1 MRQPG
6 RDLGSTSSS
15 FLPSVN
21 APSDATSP
29 APLESLRESRE
40 QRARVGLNLF
50 WPTFFLLALL
60 LVGTYLAIR
69 REWFSPGLIAGV
81 SIVGSIILM
90 VLTSLGQG
98 NSAIQAIVVG
108 IVVGGI
114 FSGVTVGTAWYFH
127 SQEMQQHYVEGGE
140 EVYPEESYAE
150 SD

>member
-1 MRQPG
+1 MLNG
-6 RDLGSTSSS
+6 LGM
-15 FLPSVN
+15 V
-21 APSDATSP
+21 
-29 APLESLRESRE
+29 
-40 QRARVGLNLF
+40 
-50 WPTFFLLALL
+50 FFMLLALV

-69 REWFSPGLIAGV
+69 REWFSPGVIAGV
-81 SIVGSIILM
+81 SIVASIILM

-127 SQEMQQHYVEGGE
+127 SQDMQQRPIEGSDENYIE
-140 EVYPEESYAE
+140 EGYAE